1 MISHGLT
8 LTAVGLALGLAG
20 AMAGTRLL
28 TTVLFQVTPH
38 DPMVYLGVILLLGT
52 VTMVA
57 SVVPAWRAA
66 NTDPLV
72 ALRQE

>member
-1 MISHGLT
+1 
-8 LTAVGLALGLAG
+8 
-20 AMAGTRLL
+20 MAGTRLL
-28 TTVLFQVTPH
+28 TTMLFQVTPH
-38 DPMVYLGVILLLGT
+38 DPMVYAGVIVLLGA